1 LHPGTT
7 DPKSISVFACEN
19 QPVVVAGLESVLA
32 RFPDIRFAGHAPSVE
47 AARSAIAP
55 SDILLLCQAPVMR
68 SPLPML
74 VQARQAQLPGTM
86 VVWVAEMSEMDVF
99 RALQMA
105 ARGIIRRTQSPEALV
120 ECFRA
125 VHSGSVWLDPSLRT
139 RPPVRASTRVT
150 PREREIV
157 ELVCRGLRNRDI
169 AEAMAITPGT
179 VKVHLMHIF
188 EKTGVR
194 DRFQLAL
201 YGKQILACA
210 DDEKAHSAGM

>member
-1 LHPGTT
+1 M
-7 DPKSISVFACEN
+7 
-19 QPVVVAGLESVLA
+19 VVAGLEFVLA

-47 AARSAIAP
+47 AARAAMLP
-55 SDILLLCQAPVMR
+55 ADILLLCQGPAMR

-74 VQARQAQLPGTM
+74 VQARQAQLPGSI
-86 VVWVAEMSEMDVF
+86 VVWVAEMSETDVF

-105 ARGIIRRTQSPEALV
+105 ARGIIQRTQSPEALA
-120 ECFRA
+120 ECLRA
-125 VHSGSVWLDPSLRT
+125 VHSGEVWLDPGLRM
-139 RPPVRASTRVT
+139 RDPVRTSARVT
-150 PREREIV
+150 PREREII
-157 ELVCRGLRNRDI
+157 ELVCRGLRNREI

-201 YGKQILACA
+201 YGKQILT
-210 DDEKAHSAGM
+210 DRGDERARSAGA